1 MTCDHAAK
9 SIIFTSLY
17 RNTTLGYLSFFIM
30 FYCSLSL
37 YISYC
42 YSKEELKLTYMRT
55 NIKQLSKIIALK
67 RNLEKNPN
75 GLDHQGALINLRKY
89 EVSSM

>member
-1 MTCDHAAK
+1 
-9 SIIFTSLY
+9 
-17 RNTTLGYLSFFIM
+17 M
-30 FYCSLSL
+30 FHCSLPL

-42 YSKEELKLTYMRT
+42 YSKELKLTYMRT

-67 RNLEKNPN
+67 RNLEKTPKS
-75 GLDHQGALINLRKY
+75 LDHQGALINLRKY